1 VPLVS
6 VIIPAYNRAT
16 VLRRAIDSVLR
27 QSFGDFEII
36 VVDDGSTDGTAAEAA
51 QCTDPRLSALRHDT
65 NRGAA
70 AARNT
75 GIRAAAGALIAFLDS
90 DDEWL
95 PQKLERQVAALQR
108 APANVLMSTTGY
120 WMLRER
126 SAEIRARTP
135 KNVADWGAALRSGC
149 VLSPGSTAM
158 MRREAFAIH
167 GLFDEQLR
175 RLEDW
180 DWLLRYVAKH
190 DILVVPEPLARI
202 HMAERMDPAAVLAAA
217 RLLRSKHDAAMRRL
231 GFWPNAQFRA
241 ALLMEQGV
249 TCYYA
254 GQPLRALSFLAGSLA
269 LYPRKPPAFFAG
281 AARRVV
287 RMLRHGRSAPGT
299 TAVEPF
305 GSNERLGGS
314 EPS

>member
-1 VPLVS
+1 MAAVPLVT
-6 VIIPAYNRAT
+6 VVIPALNRAS
-16 VLRRAIDSVLR
+16 VVRRAIDSVLQQTFR
-27 QSFGDFEII
+27 DFEII
-36 VVDDGSTDGTAAEAA
+36 VVDDGSIDGTAAQASR
-51 QCTDPRLSALRHDT
+51 CTDPRLRVLRHDR

-75 GIRAAAGALIAFLDS
+75 GIRTAAGLFIAFLDS

-126 SAEIRARTP
+126 SREISARTP
-135 KNVADWGAALRSGC
+135 KNVADWGAAMRSGC
-149 VLSPGSTAM
+149 VLSPGSTAI

-167 GLFDEQLR
+167 GFFDEELR

-190 DILVVPEPLARI
+190 DILVLPEPLARI
-202 HMAERMDPAAVLAAA
+202 HMAERMDLAAVLAAA

-231 GFWPNAQFRA
+231 GFWPSAQFRA
-241 ALLMEQGV
+241 GLLMEQGV

-254 GQPLRALSFLAGSLA
+254 GQPLRALTFLAGSLA

-287 RMLRHGRSAPGT
+287 RMLRHGRSAAKT
-299 TAVEPF
+299 TAVER
-305 GSNERLGGS
+305 EQ
-314 EPS
+314 

>member
-6 VIIPAYNRAT
+6 VVIPAYNRAT

-36 VVDDGSTDGTAAEAA
+36 VVDDGSTDGTAAEASR
-51 QCTDPRLSALRHDT
+51 CTDPRLSVLRLDA

-70 AARNT
+70 AARNS

-108 APANVLMSTTGY
+108 APAKVLLSTTGY

-126 SAEIRARTP
+126 SREIRARTP

-167 GLFDEQLR
+167 GFFDEQLR

-180 DWLLRYVAKH
+180 DWLLRYVAQH

-202 HMAERMDPAAVLAAA
+202 HMAERMDPAAVLAA

-231 GFWPNAQFRA
+231 GFWPNAQFKA

-254 GQPLRALSFLAGSLA
+254 GQPLRALSFLARSLA
-269 LYPRKPPAFFAG
+269 LYPRKPPSFFAG

-287 RMLRHGRSAPGT
+287 RTLRHGRSPPAT
-299 TAVEPF
+299 TAAEPF
-305 GSNERLGGS
+305 GSNKHLR
-314 EPS
+314 

>member
-1 VPLVS
+1 MVAVPLVS
-6 VIIPAYNRAT
+6 VIIPAFNRAA
-16 VLRRAIDSVLR
+16 VIRRAIDSVLR

-36 VVDDGSTDGTAAEAA
+36 VVDDGSSDGTAVQAC
-51 QCTDPRLSALRHDT
+51 QCDPRLRVLRHEM

-75 GIRAAAGALIAFLDS
+75 GIRAALGTVIAFLDS

-95 PQKLERQVAALQR
+95 PQKLDRQVAALQP
-108 APANVLMSTTGY
+108 APAKVLMSTTGY

-126 SAEIRARTP
+126 SREIRARTP
-135 KNVADWGAALRSGC
+135 KNVADWGAAMRSGC

-167 GLFDEQLR
+167 GPFDEQLR

-190 DILVVPEPLARI
+190 DILVLPEPLARI

-231 GFWPNAQFRA
+231 GFWPSAQFRA

-269 LYPRKPPAFFAG
+269 LYPRKPPYFFAG

-287 RMLRHGRSAPGT
+287 RMLRHGRSPPAT
-299 TAVEPF
+299 DRA
-305 GSNERLGGS
+305 RLG
-314 EPS
+314 

>member
-1 VPLVS
+1 MAPVPLVS
-6 VIIPAYNRAT
+6 VVIPAYNRAA
-16 VLRRAIDSVLR
+16 VLGRAIDSVLQ
-27 QSFGDFEII
+27 QSLGDLEII
-36 VVDDGSTDGTAAEAA
+36 VVDDGSSDGTAAQAA
-51 QCTDPRLSALRHDT
+51 RCDDPRLRVLRHDT

-75 GIRAAAGALIAFLDS
+75 GIRAAAGGVIAFLDS

-95 PQKLERQVAALQR
+95 PEKLERQVAALQR
-108 APANVLMSTTGY
+108 APEDVLMSTTGY

-126 SAEIRARTP
+126 SREIRERTP
-135 KNVADWGAALRSGC
+135 KNVKDWGAALRSGC

-158 MRREAFAIH
+158 IRREAFAIH
-167 GLFDEQLR
+167 GLFDEELR

-202 HMAERMDPAAVLAAA
+202 HMAERMNPAAVLAAA
-217 RLLRSKHDAAMRRL
+217 RLLRRKHDAAMRRL
-231 GFWPNAQFRA
+231 GFGPSAQFRA
-241 ALLMEQGV
+241 AVLMEQGV
-249 TCYYA
+249 SCYYA

-269 LYPRKPPAFFAG
+269 LYPRKPPSFFAG

-287 RMLRHGRSAPGT
+287 RMLRHGRSAPAT
-299 TAVEPF
+299 RAVEPF
-305 GSNERLGGS
+305 GSNEHLG
-314 EPS
+314 